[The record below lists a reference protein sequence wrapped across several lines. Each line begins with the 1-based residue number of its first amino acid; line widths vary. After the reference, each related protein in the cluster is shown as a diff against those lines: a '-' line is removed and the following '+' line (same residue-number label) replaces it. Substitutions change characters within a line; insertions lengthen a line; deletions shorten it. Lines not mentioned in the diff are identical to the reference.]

1 MSRQIVLPLFPLMPW
16 TGHSDPDAETLDRKL
31 RKAALRREPTALSV
45 ATKAPLSP
53 RDLDFLVELD
63 RRHSVT
69 VDVAIPTADSDGARP
84 LLKTVSRLAAEGIAA
99 RVVCP
104 PMAQGSRGREEA
116 LRSLFAAARE
126 AGAWDV
132 AAEIPTR
139 SRFRFTRLRKGRD
152 RDALATFR
160 RLRLEYGFPRA
171 MPGRA

>member
-1 MSRQIVLPLFPLMPW
+1 MPL
-16 TGHSDPDAETLDRKL
+16 TGRPDSDAETLERKL

-45 ATKAPLSP
+45 ATKSPLSP

-84 LLKTVSRLAAEGIAA
+84 LLKTVSRLAAEGIAT
-99 RVVCP
+99 RVVCSP
-104 PMAQGSRGREEA
+104 VAQGNQEGEET

-132 AAEIPTR
+132 AAETSPK
-139 SRFRFTRLRKGRD
+139 RFRFTRLRKDRD

-160 RLRLEYGFPRA
+160 RLRLEYGFPRVV
-171 MPGRA
+171 PGRG